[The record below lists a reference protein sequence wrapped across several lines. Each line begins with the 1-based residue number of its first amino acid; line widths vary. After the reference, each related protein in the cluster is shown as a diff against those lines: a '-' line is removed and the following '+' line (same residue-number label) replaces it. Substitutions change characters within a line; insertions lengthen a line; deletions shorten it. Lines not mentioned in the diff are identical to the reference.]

1 MASLPTYATLWHFL
15 RPSLNSRVSF
25 LGDLAVSLLLVVGT
39 IVVVGALAIIRVATR
54 SAFRQ
59 RPDQVVIRRPGQR
72 MFGAPEPL
80 GTTGIEDL
88 PYALLSQAAYRRK
101 PDAKQVTDGESL
113 DPDSAL
119 QQRGWVRWPDFGGS
133 QLHTQIQQVH
143 LRAEVWW
150 HFQEK
155 KIAVAFG
162 GTVFTNI
169 KDWKANLRWFLP
181 DQDDEYTVIVRS
193 FGRAFEQ
200 EYANKVKEAGWQ
212 PCEPIRLFST
222 GHSLGGGLAQEFAY
236 SLPPNDAIP
245 RVAKVYAVDP
255 SPVTGFYSVE
265 KRVRDANVQQLD
277 IDRIFERGEILAFL
291 RSIVS
296 LFVPPRRKAP
306 TIRQIRYNLFPTWNP
321 ITGHSIAEFAF
332 KLDEQLKRNG
342 MTLAS
347 PAMAGR

>member
-1 MASLPTYATLWHFL
+1 M
-15 RPSLNSRVSF
+15 
-25 LGDLAVSLLLVVGT
+25 SLLLTVLT
-39 IVVVGALAIIRVATR
+39 ILAVIGVLAFLRVAMR
-54 SAFRQ
+54 PAFRQ
-59 RPDQVVIRRPGQR
+59 RPDEVVVRGPGQR

-80 GTTGIEDL
+80 ERIGREDL
-88 PYALLSQAAYRRK
+88 PFALLSQAAYERK
-101 PDAKQVTDGESL
+101 PDAKQVKAGVSL

-119 QQRGWVRWPDFGGS
+119 QQRGWARWPDFGGS
-133 QLHTQIQQVH
+133 ALHAQIQKVH

-150 HFQEK
+150 HVEEK

-169 KDWKANLRWFLP
+169 KDWKANLRWFFP
-181 DQDDEYTVIVRS
+181 HQDDEYTVIVKT

-200 EYANKVKEAGWQ
+200 EYAEKVHEAGW
-212 PCEPIRLFST
+212 PPVEHVHLFST

-236 SLPPNDAIP
+236 SLPITYAVP
-245 RVAKVYAVDP
+245 RVEKVYAIDP
-255 SPVTGFYSVE
+255 SPVTGFYSVR
-265 KRVRDANVQQLD
+265 KSVREVNVQQLD

-296 LFVPPRRKAP
+296 LFVPPRRRSP

-332 KLDEQLKRNG
+332 KLDGQLRDSEQKLRRSEAAKPRSL
-342 MTLAS
+342 TA
-347 PAMAGR
+347 RQ